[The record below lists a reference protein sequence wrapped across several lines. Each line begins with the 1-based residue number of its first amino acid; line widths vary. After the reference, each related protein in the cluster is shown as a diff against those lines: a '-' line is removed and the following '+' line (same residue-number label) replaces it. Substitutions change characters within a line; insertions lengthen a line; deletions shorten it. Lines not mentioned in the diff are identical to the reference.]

1 MFMQS
6 HKELLEI
13 EDEEFYLIAIY
24 SSLEGFKLAF
34 VINKYLNVKLERER
48 TDIDFNHNGFHA
60 FYALYSHKDPKAYY
74 SLELVTNKFKGE
86 PKRIASSG
94 SLFDEE
100 EFSSQEVYLIPEYNQ
115 VDYFLK
121 ISEEIQSREFAR
133 VLTKISQIPG
143 VQAAYAIDI
152 DKLKTKQNLIFE

>member
-1 MFMQS
+1 MQS

-13 EDEEFYLIAIY
+13 EDEHFYLIAIY
-24 SSLEGFKLAF
+24 SSLEGYKLAF
-34 VINKYLNVKLERER
+34 FINKYLKVKLERER
-48 TDIDFNHNGFHA
+48 TDIDFNHSDYHA

-86 PKRIASSG
+86 PKRFLSSG

-100 EFSSQEVYLIPEYNQ
+100 EFSSQEVNLIPEYSK

-121 ISEEIQSREFAR
+121 ISEEIQSKEFAR
-133 VLTKISQIPG
+133 VLTKIGQIPG
-143 VQAAYAIDI
+143 VQAAYAIDV
-152 DKLKTKQNLIFE
+152 DNLKTKQNLIFE